1 MMPRPSYPALRVL
14 GGLHHV
20 GHAHAGRL
28 VDFLNAKKYTPPITP
43 RWSARNSELS
53 GGTFVQPLPTL
64 KESEGSNSSERYSPG
79 CKALSSSGRGRGLDS
94 FSVPPQ
100 AASAT
105 TTSAASI
112 TSPKARLTVLLRG
125 CIRRSSSPY
134 ATGVAYSY
142 EVEQRIPQMQ
152 YLLRVRV

>member
-1 MMPRPSYPALRVL
+1 M
-14 GGLHHV
+14 
-20 GHAHAGRL
+20 
-28 VDFLNAKKYTPPITP
+28 
-43 RWSARNSELS
+43 ARNSELS
-53 GGTFVQPLPTL
+53 GGTFVQPSPTL

-79 CKALSSSGRGRGLDS
+79 CKALSSSGRGRGLAS

-125 CIRRSSSPY
+125 CIRRSFL
-134 ATGVAYSY
+134 VALCYGCSLNPRGRASHPPNS
-142 EVEQRIPQMQ
+142 VSLHLWGCD
-152 YLLRVRV
+152 LLRSGEGRSSQNTSPTFVNKGK